1 VALRN
6 YFFRSTS
13 RQTDD
18 AQEEDID
25 QNTAASA
32 SVEDCIQ
39 VHGLSTELAFNRM
52 NTNRNLSRD
61 TKLTKK
67 EVANMVRKNQAV
79 SGTITSAVFA
89 CMLLCIYTPYV
100 SHPFHI
106 SLLSF
111 QALHRKSK
119 RAGGS
124 GGDSLTPGQLQGAF
138 GPFCSS
144 PNHISTPS
152 TIHQHN
158 NGMLY
163 YTYRGRE

>member
-18 AQEEDID
+18 AQEEDRD

-79 SGTITSAVFA
+79 SGTITSAVFR
-89 CMLLCIYTPYV
+89 MHVIMHIYTLCIASV
-100 SHPFHI
+100 SHFPAFI
-106 SLLSF
+106 PGPASQE
-111 QALHRKSK
+111 QACWGK
-119 RAGGS
+119 R
-124 GGDSLTPGQLQGAF
+124 
-138 GPFCSS
+138 
-144 PNHISTPS
+144 
-152 TIHQHN
+152 
-158 NGMLY
+158 
-163 YTYRGRE
+163 R